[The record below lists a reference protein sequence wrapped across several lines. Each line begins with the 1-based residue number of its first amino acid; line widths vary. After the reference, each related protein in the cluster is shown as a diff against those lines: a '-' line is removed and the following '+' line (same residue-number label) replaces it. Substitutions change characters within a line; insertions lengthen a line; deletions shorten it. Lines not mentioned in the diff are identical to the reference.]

1 MQPVTQLAQIWLKV
15 FGTEPG
21 PDDNLADLGMRS
33 VKLVEL
39 ILHVQEELG
48 VALPLETFLGP
59 TTLREVAAE
68 IAAQEGTRT

>member
-1 MQPVTQLAQIWLKV
+1 MQPVAQLAQIWLTV

-21 PDDNLADLGMRS
+21 PDDNLADIGMES

-39 ILHVQEELG
+39 ILHVQKELG
-48 VALPLETFLGP
+48 VDLPLETFLGP